1 MNDTPR
7 TDALYAVIDGKLPS
21 IQFGEMFAHARTLER
36 QNAEL
41 LAAFKKILN
50 FTDLE
55 MKDGDSARELSA
67 AILIKLGKL

>member
-1 MNDTPR
+1 MSDTPR
-7 TDALYAVIDGKLPS
+7 TDALDFRLKDPS
-21 IQFGEMFAHARTLER
+21 KAELANLARDLER